1 LYIIISFTALTLYVK
16 PGAVLDFEIISDKY
30 FSVTFTVTDNIDSVN
45 VSTSINI
52 QDENDP
58 PVFVM
63 STFYVWTNESQVGFV
78 YASYDSCKNK
88 RQRTP
93 KGVIKNGTSRETG
106 NIAYT
111 RRRKIKQKHNTCRT

>member
-1 LYIIISFTALTLYVK
+1 MLYVK

-78 YASYDSCKNK
+78 YASYDSCK
-88 RQRTP
+88 
-93 KGVIKNGTSRETG
+93 
-106 NIAYT
+106 
-111 RRRKIKQKHNTCRT
+111 

>member
-1 LYIIISFTALTLYVK
+1 MYIIISFTALTLYVK

-78 YASYDSCKNK
+78 YVSYDSCK
-88 RQRTP
+88 
-93 KGVIKNGTSRETG
+93 
-106 NIAYT
+106 
-111 RRRKIKQKHNTCRT
+111 